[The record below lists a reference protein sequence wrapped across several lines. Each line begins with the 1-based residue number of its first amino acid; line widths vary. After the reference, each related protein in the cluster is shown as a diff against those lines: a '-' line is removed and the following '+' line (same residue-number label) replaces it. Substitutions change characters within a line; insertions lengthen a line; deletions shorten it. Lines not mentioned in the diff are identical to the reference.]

1 MDNDLLLLG
10 WREWLALPGL
20 GLPRIKAKIDTG
32 ARSSSLHV
40 GQLEVVQGDIG
51 LQARFVVQ
59 PGPDTAPVA
68 VSAPVVDVRAVTDS
82 GGHTTRR
89 PFIRTLLAVGGRQWP
104 IELNLTS
111 RQNMLFPMLL
121 GRTAMAGRLR
131 VDPGHSFLVGG
142 PAEAA
147 GNTGPNGS

>member
-40 GQLEVVQGDIG
+40 GQLEVVQGDTG

-68 VSAPVVDVRAVTDS
+68 FSLALVAKDLDLITALANQVGARSELASTVRATVGEAVADGHGDADMSALATYLRRPRSAP
-82 GGHTTRR
+82 
-89 PFIRTLLAVGGRQWP
+89 
-104 IELNLTS
+104 
-111 RQNMLFPMLL
+111 
-121 GRTAMAGRLR
+121 
-131 VDPGHSFLVGG
+131 PG
-142 PAEAA
+142 
-147 GNTGPNGS
+147 